1 MIKKTEEKISKYGA
15 DSIKVLKG
23 LEAVRKRPGMYI
35 GDTDDGTGLH
45 HMVYEVVDNSIDE
58 ALAGYCKNIKI
69 EINKDGTLSVF
80 DDGRGI
86 PVDIHKG
93 EKKSAAEVI
102 MTQLHAGG
110 KFDHGSYKISGGL
123 HGVGVSVV
131 NALSQKLKLTIYR
144 DKKEHYIEFK
154 DGKALS
160 PLKVIGRAGAGV
172 DNIDVPTAKKNNMI
186 VMNTPGGN
194 SNATAEHAFALIMS
208 VLRKIPFANQT
219 THKAQW
225 EKKNIKGTEL
235 SKKTLGIVGFG
246 NVGVR
251 LSYLVKGFNMEILVS
266 SKSLESRKKDYP
278 HVKNVSFDELISK
291 SDIISFHCKAAAD
304 GKPMITKEHY
314 KKIKPTAY
322 IINAARGNIVDEK
335 DLNEA
340 LNENLIAGA
349 AVDVFSKEPAKENIL
364 FNNPKVILTPHIAAS
379 TTEASIVVAEMA
391 ANQISDF
398 LLKGTKINTV

>member
-1 MIKKTEEKISKYGA
+1 MP
-15 DSIKVLKG
+15 KVLISDSMSSVAQKIF
-23 LEAVRKRPGMYI
+23 EKNNIQFDVK
-35 GDTDDGTGLH
+35 TGLSEEEIIKIIPEYDG
-45 HMVYEVVDNSIDE
+45 MVVRSATKVT
-58 ALAGYCKNIKI
+58 KNII
-69 EINKDGTLSVF
+69 
-80 DDGRGI
+80 
-86 PVDIHKG
+86 
-93 EKKSAAEVI
+93 SAA
-102 MTQLHAGG
+102 
-110 KFDHGSYKISGGL
+110 
-123 HGVGVSVV
+123 
-131 NALSQKLKLTIYR
+131 
-144 DKKEHYIEFK
+144 KK
-154 DGKALS
+154 
-160 PLKVIGRAGAGV
+160 LKVIGRAGAGV
-172 DNIDVPTAKKNNMI
+172 DNIDVSTAKKNNMI

-291 SDIISFHCKAAAD
+291 SDIISFHCKTAAD

-379 TTEASIVVAEMA
+379 TTEASIVVAEMV

>member
-1 MIKKTEEKISKYGA
+1 MSNIAQKIFEKNNIQFDVK
-15 DSIKVLKG
+15 
-23 LEAVRKRPGMYI
+23 
-35 GDTDDGTGLH
+35 TGLSEEEIIKIIPEYDG
-45 HMVYEVVDNSIDE
+45 MVVRSATKVT
-58 ALAGYCKNIKI
+58 KNII
-69 EINKDGTLSVF
+69 
-80 DDGRGI
+80 
-86 PVDIHKG
+86 
-93 EKKSAAEVI
+93 SAA
-102 MTQLHAGG
+102 
-110 KFDHGSYKISGGL
+110 
-123 HGVGVSVV
+123 
-131 NALSQKLKLTIYR
+131 
-144 DKKEHYIEFK
+144 KK
-154 DGKALS
+154 
-160 PLKVIGRAGAGV
+160 LKVIGRAGAGV

-291 SDIISFHCKAAAD
+291 SDIISFHCKTAAD

-379 TTEASIVVAEMA
+379 TTEASTVVAEMA

-398 LLKGTKINTV
+398 LLKGKKINTV

>member
-1 MIKKTEEKISKYGA
+1 MP
-15 DSIKVLKG
+15 KVLISDSMSNIAQKVF
-23 LEAVRKRPGMYI
+23 EKNNIQFDVK
-35 GDTDDGTGLH
+35 TGLSEEEIIKIIPEYDG
-45 HMVYEVVDNSIDE
+45 MVVRSATKVT
-58 ALAGYCKNIKI
+58 KNII
-69 EINKDGTLSVF
+69 
-80 DDGRGI
+80 
-86 PVDIHKG
+86 
-93 EKKSAAEVI
+93 SAA
-102 MTQLHAGG
+102 
-110 KFDHGSYKISGGL
+110 
-123 HGVGVSVV
+123 
-131 NALSQKLKLTIYR
+131 
-144 DKKEHYIEFK
+144 KK
-154 DGKALS
+154 
-160 PLKVIGRAGAGV
+160 LKVIGRAGAGV

-291 SDIISFHCKAAAD
+291 SDIISFHCKAAPD

-364 FNNPKVILTPHIAAS
+364 FNNSKVILTPHIAAS

>member
-1 MIKKTEEKISKYGA
+1 MP
-15 DSIKVLKG
+15 KVLISDSMSNIAQKIF
-23 LEAVRKRPGMYI
+23 EKNNIQFDVK
-35 GDTDDGTGLH
+35 TGLSEEEIIKIIPEYDG
-45 HMVYEVVDNSIDE
+45 MVVRSATKVT
-58 ALAGYCKNIKI
+58 KNII
-69 EINKDGTLSVF
+69 
-80 DDGRGI
+80 
-86 PVDIHKG
+86 
-93 EKKSAAEVI
+93 SAA
-102 MTQLHAGG
+102 
-110 KFDHGSYKISGGL
+110 
-123 HGVGVSVV
+123 
-131 NALSQKLKLTIYR
+131 
-144 DKKEHYIEFK
+144 KK
-154 DGKALS
+154 
-160 PLKVIGRAGAGV
+160 LKVIGRAGAGV

-208 VLRKIPFANQT
+208 VLRKIPFANQA

-235 SKKTLGIVGFG
+235 SKKILGIVGFG

-266 SKSLESRKKDYP
+266 SKSLKSRKKDYP

-340 LNENLIAGA
+340 LDENLIAGA

-391 ANQISDF
+391 ANQISNF

>member
-1 MIKKTEEKISKYGA
+1 MP
-15 DSIKVLKG
+15 KVLISDSMSNVAQKIF
-23 LEAVRKRPGMYI
+23 EKNNIQVDVK
-35 GDTDDGTGLH
+35 TGLSEEEIIKIIPEYDG
-45 HMVYEVVDNSIDE
+45 MVVRSATKVTKNII
-58 ALAGYCKNIKI
+58 LAGK
-69 EINKDGTLSVF
+69 
-80 DDGRGI
+80 
-86 PVDIHKG
+86 
-93 EKKSAAEVI
+93 
-102 MTQLHAGG
+102 
-110 KFDHGSYKISGGL
+110 
-123 HGVGVSVV
+123 
-131 NALSQKLKLTIYR
+131 KLKAI
-144 DKKEHYIEFK
+144 
-154 DGKALS
+154 A
-160 PLKVIGRAGAGV
+160 RAGAGV
-172 DNIDVPTAKKNNMI
+172 DNIDVPTAKEKNMI

-364 FNNPKVILTPHIAAS
+364 FNNPKAILTPHIAAS

>member
-1 MIKKTEEKISKYGA
+1 MP
-15 DSIKVLKG
+15 KVLISDSMSNIAQKIF
-23 LEAVRKRPGMYI
+23 EKNNIQFDVK
-35 GDTDDGTGLH
+35 TGLSEEEIIKIIPEYDG
-45 HMVYEVVDNSIDE
+45 MVVRSATKVT
-58 ALAGYCKNIKI
+58 KNII
-69 EINKDGTLSVF
+69 
-80 DDGRGI
+80 
-86 PVDIHKG
+86 
-93 EKKSAAEVI
+93 SAA
-102 MTQLHAGG
+102 
-110 KFDHGSYKISGGL
+110 
-123 HGVGVSVV
+123 
-131 NALSQKLKLTIYR
+131 
-144 DKKEHYIEFK
+144 KK
-154 DGKALS
+154 
-160 PLKVIGRAGAGV
+160 LKVIARAGAGV

-225 EKKNIKGTEL
+225 EKKNIKGAEL

-291 SDIISFHCKAAAD
+291 SDIISFHCKTPAD

-364 FNNPKVILTPHIAAS
+364 FNNPKIILTPHIAAS

-398 LLKGTKINTV
+398 LLNGAKINTV

>member
-1 MIKKTEEKISKYGA
+1 MPKVLISDSMSKVAQKIFEKNKISVDVKTGLTEEEIIKIISEYDGMVVRSA
-15 DSIKVLKG
+15 TKV
-23 LEAVRKRPGMYI
+23 
-35 GDTDDGTGLH
+35 T
-45 HMVYEVVDNSIDE
+45 
-58 ALAGYCKNIKI
+58 KNII
-69 EINKDGTLSVF
+69 LAA
-80 DDGRGI
+80 
-86 PVDIHKG
+86 
-93 EKKSAAEVI
+93 KK
-102 MTQLHAGG
+102 
-110 KFDHGSYKISGGL
+110 
-123 HGVGVSVV
+123 
-131 NALSQKLKLTIYR
+131 
-144 DKKEHYIEFK
+144 
-154 DGKALS
+154 
-160 PLKVIGRAGAGV
+160 LKVIGRAGAGV
-172 DNIDVPTAKKNNMI
+172 DNIDVPTAKENNMI

-194 SNATAEHAFALIMS
+194 SNATAEHTFALIMS
-208 VLRKIPFANQT
+208 VLRRIPFANET
-219 THKAQW
+219 THKGQW
-225 EKKNIKGTEL
+225 EKKNIKGAEL

-278 HVKNVSFDELISK
+278 HVKNVSFDDLISK
-291 SDIISFHCKAAAD
+291 SDLISFHCKAAAD

-314 KKIKPTAY
+314 KKIKPTAC

-379 TTEASIVVAEMA
+379 TTEASIVVAVMA

>member
-1 MIKKTEEKISKYGA
+1 MP
-15 DSIKVLKG
+15 KVLISDSMSSVAQKIF
-23 LEAVRKRPGMYI
+23 EKNNIQFDVK
-35 GDTDDGTGLH
+35 TGLSEEEIIKIIPEYDG
-45 HMVYEVVDNSIDE
+45 MVVRSATKVT
-58 ALAGYCKNIKI
+58 KNII
-69 EINKDGTLSVF
+69 
-80 DDGRGI
+80 
-86 PVDIHKG
+86 
-93 EKKSAAEVI
+93 SAA
-102 MTQLHAGG
+102 
-110 KFDHGSYKISGGL
+110 
-123 HGVGVSVV
+123 
-131 NALSQKLKLTIYR
+131 
-144 DKKEHYIEFK
+144 KK
-154 DGKALS
+154 
-160 PLKVIGRAGAGV
+160 LKVIGRAGAGV

-235 SKKTLGIVGFG
+235 SNKTLGIVGFG

-304 GKPMITKEHY
+304 GKPMIAKEHY

>member
-1 MIKKTEEKISKYGA
+1 MP
-15 DSIKVLKG
+15 KVLILDSMSNIAQKIF
-23 LEAVRKRPGMYI
+23 EKNNIQFDVK
-35 GDTDDGTGLH
+35 TGLSEEEIIKIIPEYDG
-45 HMVYEVVDNSIDE
+45 MVVRSATKVT
-58 ALAGYCKNIKI
+58 KNII
-69 EINKDGTLSVF
+69 
-80 DDGRGI
+80 
-86 PVDIHKG
+86 
-93 EKKSAAEVI
+93 SAA
-102 MTQLHAGG
+102 
-110 KFDHGSYKISGGL
+110 
-123 HGVGVSVV
+123 
-131 NALSQKLKLTIYR
+131 
-144 DKKEHYIEFK
+144 KK
-154 DGKALS
+154 
-160 PLKVIGRAGAGV
+160 LKVIGRAGAGV

-194 SNATAEHAFALIMS
+194 SNATAEHTFALIMS
-208 VLRKIPFANQT
+208 VLRKIPFADQT

-235 SKKTLGIVGFG
+235 SNKTLGIVGFG

-251 LSYLVKGFNMEILVS
+251 LSNLVKGFNMKILVS

-379 TTEASIVVAEMA
+379 TTEASIVVAEMV

-398 LLKGTKINTV
+398 LLKGTKVNTV